1 MNNLEKL
8 SSGDIATR
16 NNGTFEQFQEV
27 IGHCFPNDTPRAGG
41 EMEFY
46 EASDSPNGGWVGFN
60 LRKGST
66 INKPIFDITQLW
78 EELQA
83 LKKPEIWWI
92 RVTHQNVETIA
103 KWFGSEIGYED
114 AIVGCY
120 KHKNGNCVHKGCIPI
135 TGVNSYDFGNEID
148 FATFLKY
155 TGVEP
160 KPTNSG
166 ELKNEIVLP
175 EKWGGE
181 IEGLP
186 APILK
191 RMMECQVEQGN
202 KADHTVFENC
212 KCASKS
218 GRGFDWSVTAEKS
231 AFWTTAITYGDYSRF
246 FEMYPETKPEKV
258 EKSLEM
264 PPQTRTVEQ
273 VIYDKLKVIL
283 DLNNERINLN
293 VTKGAIELA
302 FYNAKNELEKVESQ
316 LTEINTKLSAL
327 LK

>member
-1 MNNLEKL
+1 MTNLEKL
-8 SSGDIATR
+8 TAGEIAAE
-16 NNGTFEQFQEV
+16 NNGTLEQLQQV
-27 IGHCFPNDTPRAGG
+27 INHCFPNDNQTPSGDDKIYRAH
-41 EMEFY
+41 
-46 EASDSPNGGWVGFN
+46 N
-60 LRKGST
+60 T
-66 INKPIFDITQLW
+66 IKDQWIWDNQTDLPTITITQLW

-92 RVTHQNVETIA
+92 RVTEENKETLE
-103 KWFGSEIGYED
+103 KWFSGSLTSGVD
-114 AIVGCY
+114 AIAGRF
-120 KHKNGNCVHKGCIPI
+120 KTKDGSHKG
-135 TGVNSYDFGNEID
+135 TYYSKWLSDEGSLNFGNEID
-148 FATFLKY
+148 FPTFLKY
-155 TGVEP
+155 TGVEVV
-160 KPTNSG
+160 KPQ
-166 ELKNEIVLP
+166 IVLP

-202 KADHTVFENC
+202 KADYTVFENW

-302 FYNAKNELEKVESQ
+302 FYNAKDELEKVESQ

>member
-155 TGVEP
+155 TGVEVE
-160 KPTNSG
+160 KVEKG
-166 ELKNEIVLP
+166 E
-175 EKWGGE
+175 
-181 IEGLP
+181 
-186 APILK
+186 
-191 RMMECQVEQGN
+191 
-202 KADHTVFENC
+202 
-212 KCASKS
+212 KC
-218 GRGFDWSVTAEKS
+218 TC
-231 AFWTTAITYGDYSRF
+231 
-246 FEMYPETKPEKV
+246 ETCNPNKPEKV
-258 EKSLEM
+258 EKSLE
-264 PPQTRTVEQ
+264 
-273 VIYDKLKVIL
+273 DKLGEIDLLREKLKTFNDRIKDNRAKYEQIEQLSNDYLFLKTKTLLQYSDLKRIILVGLNEDHKVFQF
-283 DLNNERINLN
+283 
-293 VTKGAIELA
+293 K
-302 FYNAKNELEKVESQ
+302 
-316 LTEINTKLSAL
+316 LTEINTQISAL